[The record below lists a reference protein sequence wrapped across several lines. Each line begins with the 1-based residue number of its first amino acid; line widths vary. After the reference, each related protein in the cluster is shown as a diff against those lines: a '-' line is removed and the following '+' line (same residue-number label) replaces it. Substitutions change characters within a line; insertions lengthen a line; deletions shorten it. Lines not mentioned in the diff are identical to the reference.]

1 MQQLGPCTRPVTPS
15 SECGVT
21 CWESDCHNSPQRKI
35 RHAAMV
41 SGSRGSRYHKGFL
54 RGIYIHDELGPVKKK
69 NDRRDFVAITWNAF
83 FFLSASDYLRLLREV
98 LRKKIEDSAK
108 M

>member
-1 MQQLGPCTRPVTPS
+1 MQRLGPCTRPVTPS

-41 SGSRGSRYHKGFL
+41 SGSRGSRCYKGFL
-54 RGIYIHDELGPVKKK
+54 RGIYIHDELGPVKKMT
-69 NDRRDFVAITWNAF
+69 DAILLLLRGMP
-83 FFLSASDYLRLLREV
+83 FFLSFPS
-98 LRKKIEDSAK
+98 
-108 M
+108 